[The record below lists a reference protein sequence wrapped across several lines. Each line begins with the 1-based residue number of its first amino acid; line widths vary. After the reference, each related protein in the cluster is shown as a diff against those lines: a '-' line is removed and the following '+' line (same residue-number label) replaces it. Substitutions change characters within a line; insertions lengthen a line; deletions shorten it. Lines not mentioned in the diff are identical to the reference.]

1 MGKRCALMIVSMI
14 GLGLQGCAE
23 PTPRPITGP
32 NARQAYV
39 MKCSGVVLTPG
50 ECYKKAAGFCPAG
63 YDIVERATA
72 PTYNLIVECK

>member
-1 MGKRCALMIVSMI
+1 MGMRGALLIVSTI
-14 GLGLQGCAE
+14 GVGLLGCAE

-32 NARQAYV
+32 NGHQAYV

-50 ECYKKAAGFCPAG
+50 ECHKKAASFCPAG
-63 YDIVERATA
+63 YDTVEQATS